1 MVREPEA
8 LNAARFFDEASR
20 DVGWA
25 RYVTRRAPLG
35 STLATFDVAGAE
47 PDLALRL
54 GSLDHRRLRI
64 KYSDLASTT
73 YQFRWAS
80 GYGNGLDLRIQGVLE
95 PR

>member
-1 MVREPEA
+1 MEREREA

-20 DVGWA
+20 DIGWA
-25 RYVTRRAPLG
+25 RNVTHRVPVG

-54 GSLDHRRLRI
+54 GVLDHSRLRI
-64 KYSDLASTT
+64 KYSDLGGTT

-80 GYGNGLDLRIQGVLE
+80 GYGNGLDVRIQGVLE